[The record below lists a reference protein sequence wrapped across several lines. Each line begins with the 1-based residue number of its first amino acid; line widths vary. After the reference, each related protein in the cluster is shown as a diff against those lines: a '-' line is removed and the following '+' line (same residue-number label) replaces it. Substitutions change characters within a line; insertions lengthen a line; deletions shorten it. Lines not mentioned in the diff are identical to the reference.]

1 MTENIHQGQPVIRFG
16 TGLDAADLVVIL
28 LHGRGAT
35 AESMLPIAEA
45 LQQDGV
51 SFLIPQAALN
61 RWYPNSAF
69 EPLEAN
75 EPDLS
80 SALESVDTLV
90 EQALNK
96 GFSFQQI
103 AFGGFSQ
110 GACLASEYV
119 ARNAR
124 KYAGL
129 FVFSGALIGPRDL
142 QRTYPGSFDKMPVF
156 IGGSDVDP
164 WVVHDLL
171 KSTSS
176 VFLKMGASVDFR
188 TYPGMG
194 HTVNQDEIERVRTM
208 LANSKIEIPK
218 RNLHGSHVQS
228 S

>member
-1 MTENIHQGQPVIRFG
+1 MATNIHHRQPVINMSAE
-16 TGLDAADLVVIL
+16 LEDAELIVIL

-35 AESMLPIAEA
+35 AEAMMPIAEA
-45 LQQDGV
+45 LHMEGV

-61 RWYPNSAF
+61 RWYPNTAF
-69 EPLEAN
+69 GPLEAN

-80 SALESVDTLV
+80 SALGTVDSLV
-90 EQALNK
+90 KEAHEK
-96 GFSFQQI
+96 GFSDQQI

-129 FVFSGALIGPRDL
+129 FIFSGALIGPKGMPRN
-142 QRTYPGSFDKMPVF
+142 YPGSFDQMPVF

-164 WVVHDLL
+164 WVAHDLI
-171 KSTSS
+171 SATAN
-176 VFLKMGASVDFR
+176 VFEKMGASVDFR

-194 HTVNQDEIERVRTM
+194 HTVNQDEIDGVRKM
-208 LANSKIEIPK
+208 FEKVKQASVV
-218 RNLHGSHVQS
+218 HVR
-228 S
+228 